1 MMTNKNKKD
10 IINIYYL
17 NNINSHEEEK
27 SKLVALDTTKVI
39 INYGDKIDEM
49 IFKSR

>member
-17 NNINSHEEEK
+17 NNINSHEEK
-27 SKLVALDTTKVI
+27 SKLVALDTTKVLLTME
-39 INYGDKIDEM
+39 ID
-49 IFKSR
+49 